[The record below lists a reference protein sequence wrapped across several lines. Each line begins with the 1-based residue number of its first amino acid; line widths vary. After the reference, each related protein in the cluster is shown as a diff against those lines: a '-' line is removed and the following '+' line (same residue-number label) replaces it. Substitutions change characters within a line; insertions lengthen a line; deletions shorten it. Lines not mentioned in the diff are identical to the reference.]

1 MVAGGALST
10 STPTRASV
18 STGDMGAGQNVE
30 DQIGEVG
37 TLLEHGEDDAT

>member
-1 MVAGGALST
+1 
-10 STPTRASV
+10 
-18 STGDMGAGQNVE
+18 MGAGQNVE